1 MGGRAEGNITV
12 EEASFMT
19 DVNANFLFERSA
31 EAIRDARVTRMKR
44 LHFLMQACRPVYY
57 HRNYSSKL
65 VACCYLTT

>member
-1 MGGRAEGNITV
+1 
-12 EEASFMT
+12 MT